1 MCQRCSAIERN
12 NNNKDCERPRSI
24 NKALTMICTRNS
36 VLHFFL
42 PRRAT
47 VDHTQNCKWRKTNVG
62 RFLSENKYHDR
73 HCLFVTGYSVL

>member
-12 NNNKDCERPRSI
+12 NNNKDREKPRS
-24 NKALTMICTRNS
+24 NDD
-36 VLHFFL
+36 LHKKFSSAFFFL
-42 PRRAT
+42 HRRAT